1 MKEWKD
7 KHMFQATYRKL
18 LELFVNAERADCAK
32 AVHKVLLKKGNYL
45 LHNVIIALI
54 AKINF

>member
-1 MKEWKD
+1 
-7 KHMFQATYRKL
+7 MFQATYRKL